1 MVCMYVGRGTPAPA
15 PPSLCPPCGTPRRVR
30 ARTIIAQTGQLVKR
44 KIEEISNK
52 NTQS

>member
-1 MVCMYVGRGTPAPA
+1 MVCMYVGGVPLPPA
-15 PPSLCPPCGTPRRVR
+15 PPSLYPPCGTPRHVR

-52 NTQS
+52 NAQS